1 MDTPIGILDYI
12 SNPAV
17 TKNIRSTSSL
27 VAKKYKKHQKRS
39 NPNTKKNKDN
49 KITGQVFMIVKYDG
63 DKYSAYSIVNDTATR
78 GSSTT
83 DIREYADE
91 IAEQLNIENNHKQ
104 HGYMAVPIHIPGT
117 IPVMYLNIEVQTYY
131 KNTPYYATMR
141 STYGDSECRAIAL
154 WKTEIE
160 AVRFANLSESMK
172 NPKFIYTYIGGPI
185 KLC

>member
-12 SNPAV
+12 SSPAV

-27 VAKKYKKHQKRS
+27 VAKKYKKHPKRP
-39 NPNTKKNKDN
+39 NPKKNKDN

-63 DKYSAYSIVNDTATR
+63 DKYSAY
-78 GSSTT
+78 SSTT

-117 IPVMYLNIEVQTYY
+117 IPVMYLNIEVPTYY
-131 KNTPYYATMR
+131 KNTQYYATMR

-154 WKTEIE
+154 WKTELE
-160 AVRFANLSESMK
+160 AVQFANLSESMK
-172 NPKFIYTYIGGPI
+172 NPKFIYTYIW
-185 KLC
+185 